1 MFKIKYCSKCVHPET
16 QDAITFKENGV
27 CSVCKQNE
35 YKQEVIDWDKKEKEF
50 VELIEKYRGKGQ
62 YDCIIPFSGGKDS
75 TFQAYTLIKKYKLK
89 PLIISFDHGFFREKL
104 LDNVDDSLRK
114 LGADFLK
121 FRPNWHIVKK
131 TMLESLKRKGDFC
144 WHCHTGIYAYP
155 MQIAVKFN
163 IPLIIWGESVAEYMS
178 FYSFEEGE
186 EVNEERFNKCC
197 NLGINAED
205 MLGMLNDPTVS
216 MRDLEPFVYPPLK
229 DLQRIK
235 YKSICLGN
243 YIKWNPKKQSKIIK
257 EELGWEGNIKEGI
270 PSGYEYE
277 KIECILQGV
286 RDYIKF
292 VKRGFGRTTH
302 LTSIDIR
309 NGEMSREEAWELV
322 KKYDGK
328 RPASLDIFLKMLD
341 LTEEEFNDLIIKHA
355 ISPYVH
361 DFSNT
366 QRSQELSEQ
375 KKWMNKEY

>member
-1 MFKIKYCSKCVHPET
+1 MKYCSKCVHPET
-16 QDAITFKENGV
+16 QDALTFGENGI

-50 VELIEKYRGKGQ
+50 EEILKKYRGRGQ

-75 TFQAYTLIKKYKLK
+75 TFQAYTLITKYKLK
-89 PLIISFDHGFFREKL
+89 PLIVCFDHGFLRETL
-104 LDNVDDSLRK
+104 LDNVDNVLRK

-178 FYSFEEGE
+178 FYSFEENE

-197 NLGINAED
+197 NLGITAED
-205 MLGMLNDPTVS
+205 MLGMLNDTTVT
-216 MRDLEPFVYPPLK
+216 MRDLQPFVYPPLE
-229 DLQRIK
+229 DLKKIG

-243 YIKWNPKKQSKIIK
+243 FIKWNPKQQSKLI
-257 EELGWEGNIKEGI
+257 EQELGWKGNQKEGI

-286 RDYIKF
+286 RDYIKYI
-292 VKRGFGRTTH
+292 KRGFGRTTH
-302 LTSIDIR
+302 LVSIDIR
-309 NGEMSREEAWELV
+309 NNEINRDKAWELV
-322 KKYDGK
+322 KDYDGK
-328 RPASLDIFLKMLD
+328 RPASLDLFLKMLD
-341 LTEEEFNDLIIKHA
+341 ITEEEFNSIVLKHA
-355 ISPYVH
+355 ISPYIH
-361 DFSNT
+361 NFSAT
-366 QRSQELSEQ
+366 PKGKELHEQ
-375 KKWMNKEY
+375 QKWMDKDY